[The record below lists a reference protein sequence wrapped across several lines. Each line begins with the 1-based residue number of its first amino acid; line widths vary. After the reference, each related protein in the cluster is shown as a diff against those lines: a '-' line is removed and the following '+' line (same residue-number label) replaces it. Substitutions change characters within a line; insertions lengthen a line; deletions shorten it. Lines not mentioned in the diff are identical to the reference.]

1 MSFTIQYIPP
11 FYVIRTKNTLIL
23 LNNECPY
30 SLFYAYHHKK
40 IVNKNNMV
48 LKIEIPENIILSKN
62 DELVIRFTNTQNATC
77 TVHSPSNDLS
87 IVPKSTAAESHN
99 TSLPSFVD
107 QLRTQFLQQNKLR
120 LAETYQSALNSFCLY
135 INKVEILMEDI
146 DSKMIEGYE
155 SYLKQK
161 KLTLN
166 TISFYMRILR
176 AIYNRAVKSGAIADK
191 KPFSHVFTTMTK
203 TAKRA
208 IPIQTIQ
215 KIAQA
220 HITNKNEALARDLFL
235 FSFYTRGMSF
245 VDIAYLKKTDL
256 NNTYLIYKRKKTGQE
271 LKIAWRKEMQELV
284 DRNSSKDGVHLF
296 GILDENSEKSLRFQY
311 HYTQCIINTALKRL
325 GKQLNL
331 GTNLTMYVARHSW
344 ATIARQKNIPL
355 SVICDGMG
363 HNSEKT
369 TQIYLQSV
377 DAEAIDRCND
387 KLIAA
392 ITKSDKKK

>member
-1 MSFTIQYIPP
+1 M
-11 FYVIRTKNTLIL
+11 NALIL
-23 LNNECPY
+23 Y
-30 SLFYAYHHKK
+30 SMHIIIK

-77 TVHSPSNDLS
+77 TVHTPSNDLS

-99 TSLPSFVD
+99 TSLLSFVN

-176 AIYNRAVKSGAIADK
+176 AIYNRAVKSGVIADK
-191 KPFSHVFTTMTK
+191 KPFDHVFTTMTK

-208 IPIQTIQ
+208 IPIQVIQ

-284 DRNSSKDGVHLF
+284 DRNSSKDGVHLL

-331 GTNLTMYVARHSW
+331 ETNLTMYVARHSW

>member
-1 MSFTIQYIPP
+1 M
-11 FYVIRTKNTLIL
+11 NNLIL
-23 LNNECPY
+23 Y
-30 SLFYAYHHKK
+30 SMHIIIKTD
-40 IVNKNNMV
+40 NKNNMV

-77 TVHSPSNDLS
+77 TVHTLSNDLS
-87 IVPKSTAAESHN
+87 IVSKSTVAKCHN
-99 TSLPSFVD
+99 TSLSSFVD

-120 LAETYQSALNSFCLY
+120 LAETYQSALNSFSLY

-176 AIYNRAVKSGAIADK
+176 AIYNRAVKSGVIADK
-191 KPFSHVFTTMTK
+191 KPFDRVFTTMTK
-203 TAKRA
+203 TTKRA

-220 HITNKNEALARDLFL
+220 HVKNKNEALARDLFL

-284 DRNSSKDGVHLF
+284 DRNSSKDGVHLL

-344 ATIARQKNIPL
+344 ATIARQKNIPI

-369 TQIYLQSV
+369 TQIHLQSV
-377 DAEAIDRCND
+377 DAETIDRCYD

-392 ITKSDKKK
+392 ISKSNKKK

>member
-1 MSFTIQYIPP
+1 M
-11 FYVIRTKNTLIL
+11 NNLIL
-23 LNNECPY
+23 Y
-30 SLFYAYHHKK
+30 SMHIIIKTD
-40 IVNKNNMV
+40 NKNNMI

-77 TVHSPSNDLS
+77 TVHTLSNDLY
-87 IVPKSTAAESHN
+87 IGPKSTAAESHN
-99 TSLPSFVD
+99 TSLLSFVN
-107 QLRTQFLQQNKLR
+107 QLRTHFLQQNKLR

-176 AIYNRAVKSGAIADK
+176 AIYNRAVKSGVIADK
-191 KPFSHVFTTMTK
+191 KPFDHVFTTMTK

-208 IPIQTIQ
+208 IPIQVIQ

-284 DRNSSKDGVHLF
+284 DRNSSKDGVHLL

-331 GTNLTMYVARHSW
+331 ENNLTMYVARHSW
-344 ATIARQKNIPL
+344 ATIARKKNIPL
-355 SVICDGMG
+355 SVICDSMG

-392 ITKSDKKK
+392 ITKSNKKK

>member
-1 MSFTIQYIPP
+1 M
-11 FYVIRTKNTLIL
+11 NNLIL
-23 LNNECPY
+23 Y
-30 SLFYAYHHKK
+30 SMHIIIKTD
-40 IVNKNNMV
+40 NKNNMV

-77 TVHSPSNDLS
+77 TVHTLSNDLS
-87 IVPKSTAAESHN
+87 IVSKSTVAKRHN
-99 TSLPSFVD
+99 TSLPSFVN

-120 LAETYQSALNSFCLY
+120 LAETYQSALNSFSLY

-176 AIYNRAVKSGAIADK
+176 AIYNRAVKSGVIADK
-191 KPFSHVFTTMTK
+191 KPFDRVFTTMTK
-203 TAKRA
+203 TTKRA

-220 HITNKNEALARDLFL
+220 HVKNKNEALARDLFL

-284 DRNSSKDGVHLF
+284 DRNSSKDGVHLL

-344 ATIARQKNIPL
+344 ATIARQKNIPI

-377 DAEAIDRCND
+377 DAETIDRCND

-392 ITKSDKKK
+392 ISKSNKKK

>member
-1 MSFTIQYIPP
+1 M
-11 FYVIRTKNTLIL
+11 NNLIL
-23 LNNECPY
+23 Y
-30 SLFYAYHHKK
+30 SMHIIIKTD
-40 IVNKNNMV
+40 NKNNMV

-77 TVHSPSNDLS
+77 TVHTLSNDLY
-87 IVPKSTAAESHN
+87 IGPKSTAAESHN
-99 TSLPSFVD
+99 TSLLSFVN
-107 QLRTQFLQQNKLR
+107 QLRTHFLQQNKLR

-176 AIYNRAVKSGAIADK
+176 AIYNRAVKSGVIADK
-191 KPFSHVFTTMTK
+191 KPFDHVFTTMTK

-208 IPIQTIQ
+208 IPIQIIQ

-284 DRNSSKDGVHLF
+284 NRNSSKDGIHLL

-331 GTNLTMYVARHSW
+331 ETNLTMYVARHSW
-344 ATIARQKNIPL
+344 ATIARKKNIPL

-392 ITKSDKKK
+392 ITKSNKKK

>member
-1 MSFTIQYIPP
+1 M
-11 FYVIRTKNTLIL
+11 NNLIL
-23 LNNECPY
+23 Y
-30 SLFYAYHHKK
+30 SMHIIIKTD
-40 IVNKNNMV
+40 NKNNMV
-48 LKIEIPENIILSKN
+48 LKIEIPENIMLSKN

-77 TVHSPSNDLS
+77 TVHTLSNDLS
-87 IVPKSTAAESHN
+87 IVSKSTVAKRHN
-99 TSLPSFVD
+99 TSLPSFVN

-120 LAETYQSALNSFCLY
+120 LAETYQSALNSFSLY

-176 AIYNRAVKSGAIADK
+176 AIYNRAVKSGVIADK
-191 KPFSHVFTTMTK
+191 KPFDHVFTTMTK

-208 IPIQTIQ
+208 IPIQVIQ

-245 VDIAYLKKTDL
+245 VDMAYLKKTDL

-284 DRNSSKDGVHLF
+284 DRNSSKDGVHLL

-392 ITKSDKKK
+392 ISKSNKKK

>member
-1 MSFTIQYIPP
+1 M
-11 FYVIRTKNTLIL
+11 NNLIL
-23 LNNECPY
+23 Y
-30 SLFYAYHHKK
+30 SMHIIIKTD
-40 IVNKNNMV
+40 NKNNMV

-77 TVHSPSNDLS
+77 TVHTLSNDLY
-87 IVPKSTAAESHN
+87 IGPKSTAAESHN
-99 TSLPSFVD
+99 TSLLSFVN
-107 QLRTQFLQQNKLR
+107 QLRTHFLQQNKLR

-176 AIYNRAVKSGAIADK
+176 AIYNRAVKSGVIEDK
-191 KPFSHVFTTMTK
+191 KPFNHVFTTMTK

-208 IPIQTIQ
+208 IPIQVIQ

-284 DRNSSKDGVHLF
+284 DRNSSKDGVHLL
-296 GILDENSEKSLRFQY
+296 GILDENSKKSLRFQY

-331 GTNLTMYVARHSW
+331 ETNLTMYVARHSW

-392 ITKSDKKK
+392 ITKPNKKK

>member
-11 FYVIRTKNTLIL
+11 FYVIKTKNTLIL

-176 AIYNRAVKSGAIADK
+176 AIYNRAVKSGTIADK

-331 GTNLTMYVARHSW
+331 ETNLTMYVARHSW

>member
-1 MSFTIQYIPP
+1 M
-11 FYVIRTKNTLIL
+11 NNLIL
-23 LNNECPY
+23 Y
-30 SLFYAYHHKK
+30 SMHIIIKT
-40 IVNKNNMV
+40 VNKNNMV

-77 TVHSPSNDLS
+77 TVHTLSNDLY
-87 IVPKSTAAESHN
+87 IGPKSTAAESHN
-99 TSLPSFVD
+99 TSLLSFVN
-107 QLRTQFLQQNKLR
+107 QLRTHFLQQNKLR

-176 AIYNRAVKSGAIADK
+176 AIYNRAVKSGVIADK
-191 KPFSHVFTTMTK
+191 KPFDHVFTTMTK

-208 IPIQTIQ
+208 IPIQVIQ

-284 DRNSSKDGVHLF
+284 DRNSSKDGVHLL

-331 GTNLTMYVARHSW
+331 ETNLTMYVARHSW
-344 ATIARQKNIPL
+344 ATIARKKNIPL

-392 ITKSDKKK
+392 ITKSNKKK

>member
-1 MSFTIQYIPP
+1 M
-11 FYVIRTKNTLIL
+11 NNLIL
-23 LNNECPY
+23 Y
-30 SLFYAYHHKK
+30 SMHIIIKTD
-40 IVNKNNMV
+40 NKNNMV

-77 TVHSPSNDLS
+77 TVHTISNDLY
-87 IVPKSTAAESHN
+87 IGPKSTAAESHN
-99 TSLPSFVD
+99 TSLLSFVN
-107 QLRTQFLQQNKLR
+107 QLRTHFLQQNKLR

-176 AIYNRAVKSGAIADK
+176 AIYNRAVKSGVIADK
-191 KPFSHVFTTMTK
+191 KPFDHVFTTMTK

-208 IPIQTIQ
+208 IPIQVIQ

-284 DRNSSKDGVHLF
+284 DRNSSKDGVHLL

-331 GTNLTMYVARHSW
+331 ETNLTMYVARHSW
-344 ATIARQKNIPL
+344 ATIARKKNIPL

-377 DAEAIDRCND
+377 DADAIDRCND

-392 ITKSDKKK
+392 ITKSNKKKK

>member
-1 MSFTIQYIPP
+1 M
-11 FYVIRTKNTLIL
+11 NNLIL
-23 LNNECPY
+23 Y
-30 SLFYAYHHKK
+30 SMHIIIKTD
-40 IVNKNNMV
+40 NKNNMV

-77 TVHSPSNDLS
+77 TVHTLSNDLS
-87 IVPKSTAAESHN
+87 IVSKSTVAKRHN
-99 TSLPSFVD
+99 TSLPSFVN

-120 LAETYQSALNSFCLY
+120 LAETYQSALNSFSLY

-146 DSKMIEGYE
+146 DCKMIEGYE

-176 AIYNRAVKSGAIADK
+176 AIYNRAVKSGVIADK
-191 KPFSHVFTTMTK
+191 KPFDRVFTTMTK
-203 TAKRA
+203 TTKRA

-220 HITNKNEALARDLFL
+220 HVKNKNEALARDLFL

-284 DRNSSKDGVHLF
+284 DRNSSKDGVHLL

-344 ATIARQKNIPL
+344 ATIARQKNIPI

-369 TQIYLQSV
+369 TQVYLQSV

-392 ITKSDKKK
+392 ISKSNKKK

>member
-1 MSFTIQYIPP
+1 M
-11 FYVIRTKNTLIL
+11 NNLIL
-23 LNNECPY
+23 Y
-30 SLFYAYHHKK
+30 SMHIIIKTD
-40 IVNKNNMV
+40 NKNNMV

-77 TVHSPSNDLS
+77 TVHTLSNDLS
-87 IVPKSTAAESHN
+87 IVSKSTVAKRHN
-99 TSLPSFVD
+99 TSLPSFVN

-120 LAETYQSALNSFCLY
+120 LAETYQSALNSFSLY

-176 AIYNRAVKSGAIADK
+176 AIYNRAVKSGVIADK
-191 KPFSHVFTTMTK
+191 KPFDHVFTTMTK

-208 IPIQTIQ
+208 IPIQVIQ

-235 FSFYTRGMSF
+235 FSFCTRGMSF
-245 VDIAYLKKTDL
+245 VDIAYLKKSDL
-256 NNTYLIYKRKKTGQE
+256 NNMYLIYKRKKTGQE

-284 DRNSSKDGVHLF
+284 DRNSSKDGIHLL

-392 ITKSDKKK
+392 ISKSNKKK

>member
-11 FYVIRTKNTLIL
+11 FYVIKTKNTLIL

>member
-23 LNNECPY
+23 LNNECLY
-30 SLFYAYHHKK
+30 SMHIIIKTD
-40 IVNKNNMV
+40 NKNNMV

-77 TVHSPSNDLS
+77 TVHTPSNNLS

-99 TSLPSFVD
+99 TSLLSFVN

-377 DAEAIDRCND
+377 DAETIDRCND

>member
-77 TVHSPSNDLS
+77 TVHTPSNDLS

-99 TSLPSFVD
+99 TSLLSFVN

-176 AIYNRAVKSGAIADK
+176 AIYNRAVKSGVIADK
-191 KPFSHVFTTMTK
+191 KPFDHVFTTMTK

-208 IPIQTIQ
+208 IPIQVIQ

-284 DRNSSKDGVHLF
+284 DRNSSKDGVHLL

-331 GTNLTMYVARHSW
+331 ETNLTMYVARHSW

>member
-1 MSFTIQYIPP
+1 
-11 FYVIRTKNTLIL
+11 
-23 LNNECPY
+23 
-30 SLFYAYHHKK
+30 
-40 IVNKNNMV
+40 MV

-77 TVHSPSNDLS
+77 TVHTPSNDLS

-99 TSLPSFVD
+99 TSLLSFVN

-176 AIYNRAVKSGAIADK
+176 AIYNRAVKSGVIADK
-191 KPFSHVFTTMTK
+191 KPFDHVFTTMTK

-208 IPIQTIQ
+208 IPIQVIQ

-377 DAEAIDRCND
+377 DAETIDRCND

>member
-1 MSFTIQYIPP
+1 MSFTIQYIPS

-23 LNNECPY
+23 LNNECLY
-30 SLFYAYHHKK
+30 SMHIIIKTD
-40 IVNKNNMV
+40 NKNNMV

-77 TVHSPSNDLS
+77 TVHTPSNDLS
-87 IVPKSTAAESHN
+87 IVPKSTATESHN
-99 TSLPSFVD
+99 TSLLSFVD

-176 AIYNRAVKSGAIADK
+176 AIYNRAVKSGTIADK
-191 KPFSHVFTTMTK
+191 KPFDHVFTTMTK

-256 NNTYLIYKRKKTGQE
+256 NNTYLIYKRKKIGQE

-284 DRNSSKDGVHLF
+284 DRNSSKDGVHLL

-331 GTNLTMYVARHSW
+331 ETNLTMYVARHSW

-377 DAEAIDRCND
+377 DAETIDRCND

>member
-23 LNNECPY
+23 LNNECLY
-30 SLFYAYHHKK
+30 SMHIIIKTD
-40 IVNKNNMV
+40 NKNNMV

-77 TVHSPSNDLS
+77 TVHTHSNDLS
-87 IVPKSTAAESHN
+87 IVPKSTATESHN
-99 TSLPSFVD
+99 TSLLSFVD

-176 AIYNRAVKSGAIADK
+176 AIYNRAVKSGTIADK
-191 KPFSHVFTTMTK
+191 KPFDHVFTTMTK

-284 DRNSSKDGVHLF
+284 DRNSSKDGVHLL

-331 GTNLTMYVARHSW
+331 KTNLTMYVARHSW

-377 DAEAIDRCND
+377 DAETIDRCND

>member
-11 FYVIRTKNTLIL
+11 FYVIKTKNTLIL

-176 AIYNRAVKSGAIADK
+176 AIYNRAVKSGTIADK

-377 DAEAIDRCND
+377 DADAIDRCND

>member
-11 FYVIRTKNTLIL
+11 FYVIKTKNTLIL

-176 AIYNRAVKSGAIADK
+176 AIYNRAVKSGTIADK

>member
-23 LNNECPY
+23 LNNECLY
-30 SLFYAYHHKK
+30 SMHIIIKTD
-40 IVNKNNMV
+40 NKNNMV

-77 TVHSPSNDLS
+77 TVHTHSNDLS
-87 IVPKSTAAESHN
+87 IVPKSTATESHN
-99 TSLPSFVD
+99 TSLLSFVD

-176 AIYNRAVKSGAIADK
+176 AIYNRAVKSGTIADK
-191 KPFSHVFTTMTK
+191 KPFDHVFTTMTK

-284 DRNSSKDGVHLF
+284 DRNSSKDGVHLL

>member
-11 FYVIRTKNTLIL
+11 FYVIKTKNTLIL

-176 AIYNRAVKSGAIADK
+176 AIYNRAVKSGAIVDK
-191 KPFSHVFTTMTK
+191 KPFDHVFTTMTK

>member
-1 MSFTIQYIPP
+1 M
-11 FYVIRTKNTLIL
+11 NNLIL
-23 LNNECPY
+23 Y
-30 SLFYAYHHKK
+30 SMHIIIKTD
-40 IVNKNNMV
+40 NKNNMV

-77 TVHSPSNDLS
+77 TVHTLSNDLS
-87 IVPKSTAAESHN
+87 IVSKSTVAKRHN
-99 TSLPSFVD
+99 TSLPSFVN

-120 LAETYQSALNSFCLY
+120 LAETYQSALNSFSLY

-176 AIYNRAVKSGAIADK
+176 AIYNRAVKSGVIADK
-191 KPFSHVFTTMTK
+191 KPFDHVFTTMTK

-208 IPIQTIQ
+208 IPIQVIQ

-284 DRNSSKDGVHLF
+284 DRNSSKDGVHLL

-392 ITKSDKKK
+392 ISKSNKKK

>member
-99 TSLPSFVD
+99 TSLLSFVD

-176 AIYNRAVKSGAIADK
+176 AIYNRAVKSGTIADK

>member
-11 FYVIRTKNTLIL
+11 FYVIKTKNTLIL

-77 TVHSPSNDLS
+77 TVHTPSNDLS

-176 AIYNRAVKSGAIADK
+176 AIYNRAVKSGTIADK

-331 GTNLTMYVARHSW
+331 ETNLTMYVARHSW

>member
-1 MSFTIQYIPP
+1 M
-11 FYVIRTKNTLIL
+11 NALIL
-23 LNNECPY
+23 Y
-30 SLFYAYHHKK
+30 SMHIIIKTD
-40 IVNKNNMV
+40 NKNNMV

-77 TVHSPSNDLS
+77 TVHTPSNDLS

-284 DRNSSKDGVHLF
+284 DRNSSKDGVHLL

-331 GTNLTMYVARHSW
+331 ETNLTMYVARHSW

-377 DAEAIDRCND
+377 NAEAIDRCND

>member
-99 TSLPSFVD
+99 TSLLSFVD

-176 AIYNRAVKSGAIADK
+176 AIYNRAVKSGTIADK

-377 DAEAIDRCND
+377 DAETIDRCND

>member
-11 FYVIRTKNTLIL
+11 FYVIKTKNTLIL

-331 GTNLTMYVARHSW
+331 ETNLTMYVARHSW

>member
-1 MSFTIQYIPP
+1 
-11 FYVIRTKNTLIL
+11 
-23 LNNECPY
+23 
-30 SLFYAYHHKK
+30 
-40 IVNKNNMV
+40 
-48 LKIEIPENIILSKN
+48 
-62 DELVIRFTNTQNATC
+62 
-77 TVHSPSNDLS
+77 
-87 IVPKSTAAESHN
+87 
-99 TSLPSFVD
+99 
-107 QLRTQFLQQNKLR
+107 
-120 LAETYQSALNSFCLY
+120 
-135 INKVEILMEDI
+135 MEDI

-176 AIYNRAVKSGAIADK
+176 AIYNRAVKSGVIADK
-191 KPFSHVFTTMTK
+191 KPFDHVFTTMTK

-208 IPIQTIQ
+208 IPIQVIQ

-235 FSFYTRGMSF
+235 FSFYTRGMAF
-245 VDIAYLKKTDL
+245 VDMAYLKKTDL

-284 DRNSSKDGVHLF
+284 DRNSSKDGVHLL

-331 GTNLTMYVARHSW
+331 ETNLTMYVARHSW

-392 ITKSDKKK
+392 ISKSNKKK

>member
-1 MSFTIQYIPP
+1 M
-11 FYVIRTKNTLIL
+11 NNLIL
-23 LNNECPY
+23 Y
-30 SLFYAYHHKK
+30 SMHIIIKTD
-40 IVNKNNMV
+40 NKNNMV

-77 TVHSPSNDLS
+77 TVHTLSNDLY
-87 IVPKSTAAESHN
+87 IGPKSTAAESHN
-99 TSLPSFVD
+99 TSLLSFVN
-107 QLRTQFLQQNKLR
+107 QLRTHFLQQNKLR

-176 AIYNRAVKSGAIADK
+176 AIYNRAVKSGVIEDK
-191 KPFSHVFTTMTK
+191 KPFNHVFTTMTK

-208 IPIQTIQ
+208 IPIQVIQ

-284 DRNSSKDGVHLF
+284 DRNSSKDGVHLL
-296 GILDENSEKSLRFQY
+296 GILDENSKKSLRFQY

-377 DAEAIDRCND
+377 DAETIDRCND

>member
-1 MSFTIQYIPP
+1 M
-11 FYVIRTKNTLIL
+11 NNLIL
-23 LNNECPY
+23 Y
-30 SLFYAYHHKK
+30 SMHIIIKTD
-40 IVNKNNMV
+40 NKNNMV

-77 TVHSPSNDLS
+77 TVHTLSNDLS
-87 IVPKSTAAESHN
+87 IVSKSTVAKRHN
-99 TSLPSFVD
+99 TSLPSFVN

-120 LAETYQSALNSFCLY
+120 LAETYQSALNSFSLY

-176 AIYNRAVKSGAIADK
+176 AIYNRAVKSGVIADK
-191 KPFSHVFTTMTK
+191 KPFDHVFTTMTK

-208 IPIQTIQ
+208 IPIQVIQ

-245 VDIAYLKKTDL
+245 VDIAYLKKSDL
-256 NNTYLIYKRKKTGQE
+256 NNMYLIYKRKKTGQE

-284 DRNSSKDGVHLF
+284 DRNSSKDGIHLL

-392 ITKSDKKK
+392 ISKSNKKK

>member
-1 MSFTIQYIPP
+1 M
-11 FYVIRTKNTLIL
+11 NNLIL
-23 LNNECPY
+23 Y
-30 SLFYAYHHKK
+30 SMHIIIKTD
-40 IVNKNNMV
+40 NKNNMV

-77 TVHSPSNDLS
+77 TVHTLSNDLY
-87 IVPKSTAAESHN
+87 IGPKSTAAESHN
-99 TSLPSFVD
+99 TSLLSFVN
-107 QLRTQFLQQNKLR
+107 QLRTHFLQQNKLR

-176 AIYNRAVKSGAIADK
+176 AIYNRAVKSGVIADK
-191 KPFSHVFTTMTK
+191 KPFDHVFTTMTK

-208 IPIQTIQ
+208 IPIQVIQ

-284 DRNSSKDGVHLF
+284 DRNSSKDGVHLL

-331 GTNLTMYVARHSW
+331 ETNLTMYVARHSW
-344 ATIARQKNIPL
+344 ATIARKKNIPL
-355 SVICDGMG
+355 SVICDSMG

-392 ITKSDKKK
+392 ITKSNKKK

>member
-1 MSFTIQYIPP
+1 M
-11 FYVIRTKNTLIL
+11 NNLIL
-23 LNNECPY
+23 Y
-30 SLFYAYHHKK
+30 SMHIIIKTD
-40 IVNKNNMV
+40 NKNNMV

-77 TVHSPSNDLS
+77 TVHTLSKDLS
-87 IVPKSTAAESHN
+87 IVPKSTATESHN
-99 TSLPSFVD
+99 TSLLSFVD
-107 QLRTQFLQQNKLR
+107 QLRIQFLQQNKLR

-176 AIYNRAVKSGAIADK
+176 AIYNRAVKSEVIADK
-191 KPFSHVFTTMTK
+191 KPFDHVFTTMTK

-208 IPIQTIQ
+208 IPIQVIQ

-284 DRNSSKDGVHLF
+284 DRNSSKDGVHLL

-331 GTNLTMYVARHSW
+331 ETNLTMYVARHSW
-344 ATIARQKNIPL
+344 ATIARKKNIPL

-377 DAEAIDRCND
+377 DADAIDRCND

-392 ITKSDKKK
+392 ITKSNKKKNRRV

>member
-11 FYVIRTKNTLIL
+11 FYVIKTKNTLIL

-77 TVHSPSNDLS
+77 TVHTPSNDLS

-284 DRNSSKDGVHLF
+284 DRNSSKDGVHLL

-331 GTNLTMYVARHSW
+331 ETNLTMYVARHSW

>member
-1 MSFTIQYIPP
+1 M
-11 FYVIRTKNTLIL
+11 NNLIL
-23 LNNECPY
+23 Y
-30 SLFYAYHHKK
+30 SMHIIIKTD
-40 IVNKNNMV
+40 NKNNMV

-77 TVHSPSNDLS
+77 TVHTLSNDLS
-87 IVPKSTAAESHN
+87 IVSKSTVAKRHN
-99 TSLPSFVD
+99 TSLPSFVN

-120 LAETYQSALNSFCLY
+120 LAETYQSALNSFSLY

-176 AIYNRAVKSGAIADK
+176 AIYNRAVKSGVIADK
-191 KPFSHVFTTMTK
+191 KPFDHVFTTMTK

-208 IPIQTIQ
+208 IPIQVIQ
-215 KIAQA
+215 EIAQA

-245 VDIAYLKKTDL
+245 VDMAYLKKTDL

-284 DRNSSKDGVHLF
+284 DRNSSKDGVHLL
-296 GILDENSEKSLRFQY
+296 GILDENSTKSLRFQY

-331 GTNLTMYVARHSW
+331 ETNLTMYVARHSW

-392 ITKSDKKK
+392 ISKSNKKK

>member
-1 MSFTIQYIPP
+1 M
-11 FYVIRTKNTLIL
+11 NNLIL
-23 LNNECPY
+23 Y
-30 SLFYAYHHKK
+30 SMHIIIKTD
-40 IVNKNNMV
+40 NKNNMV

-77 TVHSPSNDLS
+77 TVHTLSNDLY
-87 IVPKSTAAESHN
+87 IDPKSTAAESHN
-99 TSLPSFVD
+99 TSLLSFVN
-107 QLRTQFLQQNKLR
+107 QLRTHFLQQNKLR

-176 AIYNRAVKSGAIADK
+176 AIYNRAVKSGVIADK
-191 KPFSHVFTTMTK
+191 KPFDHVFTTMTK

-208 IPIQTIQ
+208 IPIQVIQ

-284 DRNSSKDGVHLF
+284 DRNSSKDGVHLL

-331 GTNLTMYVARHSW
+331 ETNLTMYVARHSW

-377 DAEAIDRCND
+377 DAEAIDQCND

-392 ITKSDKKK
+392 ITKSNKKKK

>member
-1 MSFTIQYIPP
+1 M
-11 FYVIRTKNTLIL
+11 NALIL
-23 LNNECPY
+23 Y
-30 SLFYAYHHKK
+30 SMHIIIK

-77 TVHSPSNDLS
+77 TVHTPSNDLS
-87 IVPKSTAAESHN
+87 IVPKSTATESHN
-99 TSLPSFVD
+99 TSLLSFVN